1 MYEGE
6 TINKIKF
13 GADRGQCRLSKIQ
26 SAVTRCSYCG
36 QKLKKGNYYIVMYK
50 VGAGT
55 AVNSWI
61 HVQCVINLAEDL
73 KKQID
78 MKELALE
85 NMVGDL

>member
-1 MYEGE
+1 
-6 TINKIKF
+6 
-13 GADRGQCRLSKIQ
+13 
-26 SAVTRCSYCG
+26 
-36 QKLKKGNYYIVMYK
+36 MYK